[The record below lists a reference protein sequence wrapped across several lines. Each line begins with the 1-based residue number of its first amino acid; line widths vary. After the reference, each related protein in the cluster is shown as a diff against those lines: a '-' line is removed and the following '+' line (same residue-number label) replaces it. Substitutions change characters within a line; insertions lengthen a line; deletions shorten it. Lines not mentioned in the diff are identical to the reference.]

1 MKKIIIVGAGI
12 GGLSAAA
19 LLAKKGYTVT
29 ILEKNKQP
37 GGRAGLLTAKGFTFD
52 MGPSWYLMPDVFET
66 FYKEFGKKPSD
77 YFKLQKLDPSYK
89 IFFNP
94 QRSLEIPGNYKKT
107 LNLFDQLEKNG
118 AEKLKKYINSSEFLY
133 KKSLDTFLYNDYR
146 KPTDFIKK
154 DVIMN
159 GHKLH
164 LFENM
169 DKFTKKYFSNEE
181 ARKILL
187 YNIVFLGGT
196 PSNTPALYSLMAYI
210 DFKMGVFYPMGGI
223 TMFISSLVSLCKDYG
238 VIIKYN
244 QDVKHIKV
252 EDGIAKKVV
261 THKGTYGAD
270 IIISNADYHF
280 TETKLLSKNFQTYP
294 ENYWKKKT
302 IAPSAFILY
311 IGVKK
316 KISNL
321 KHHNLYLDE
330 DWTKHFESIFKKPSW
345 PNNPSYYVC
354 VPSKTDMSVAPK
366 GMENLFV
373 LVPVAAGLKDT
384 PAIRKKYTTKIIK
397 HLEELT
403 GQTFE
408 KDIVFLKT
416 FAHNDFSTLY
426 NSYKGSALGLS
437 HTLLQSAL
445 FRPAH
450 KSKKVKNL
458 YYTGAN
464 NHPGIGMPTCL
475 ISSQI
480 VTKLIQKDNE

>member
-1 MKKIIIVGAGI
+1 MKKVIIIGAGI

-19 LLAKKGYTVT
+19 LLAKKGYSVT

-37 GGRAGLLTAKGFTFD
+37 GGRAGVFSAKGFKFD
-52 MGPSWYLMPDVFET
+52 MGPSWYLMPDVFEN

-77 YFKLQKLDPSYK
+77 YLTLKKLDPSYK
-89 IFFNP
+89 IFFSETDNTA
-94 QRSLEIPGNYKKT
+94 IPGKYTDVLKLFENMEKDGKKK
-107 LNLFDQLEKNG
+107 LEKYMEN
-118 AEKLKKYINSSEFLY
+118 SEFLY
-133 KKSLDTFLYNDYR
+133 KKSLETFLYNDYR
-146 KPTDFIKK
+146 KLTDFFRP
-154 DVIMN
+154 DVIKN
-159 GHKLH
+159 GAKLH

-169 DKFTKKYFSNEE
+169 DSFTKKYFMSDKL
-181 ARKILL
+181 RKILL

-196 PSNTPALYSLMAYI
+196 PSNTPALYSLMSYV

-223 TMFISSLVSLCKDYG
+223 TEFINSLVSLCKDYN
-238 VIIKYN
+238 VKIKYGE
-244 QDVKHIKV
+244 DVKSIKISGNKAEKIV
-252 EDGIAKKVV
+252 TQKGI
-261 THKGTYGAD
+261 YEAD

-280 TETKLLSKNFQTYP
+280 TETKLLSKNYQTYP

-311 IGVKK
+311 MGVKK
-316 KISNL
+316 KL
-321 KHHNLYLDE
+321 PKLEHHNLYLDT
-330 DWTKHFESIFKKPSW
+330 DWTLHFESIFNKPAW
-345 PNNPSYYVC
+345 PDKPSYYVC
-354 VPSKTDMSVAPK
+354 APSKTDKSVAPK

-384 PAIRKKYTTKIIK
+384 PAIRKKYTDQIIQ
-397 HLEELT
+397 HLEGLIGEP
-403 GQTFE
+403 FK
-408 KDIVFLKT
+408 KDIVYLKT
-416 FAHNDFSTLY
+416 FAHNDFSELY

-445 FRPAH
+445 FRPGH

-480 VTKLIQKDNE
+480 VAGLIEKDEK